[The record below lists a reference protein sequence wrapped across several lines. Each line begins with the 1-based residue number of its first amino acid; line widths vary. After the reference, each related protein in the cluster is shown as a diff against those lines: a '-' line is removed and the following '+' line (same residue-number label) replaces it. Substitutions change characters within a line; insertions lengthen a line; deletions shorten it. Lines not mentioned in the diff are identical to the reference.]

1 MKTNKADEK
10 AYDDMQMLSAELGKN
25 KDISYTHDPYQAT
38 ISACVIALD

>member
-25 KDISYTHDPYQAT
+25 KNKPK
-38 ISACVIALD
+38 